1 MMNDEQW
8 RDSLASRIPPH
19 PGPLPLGGGEGEALG
34 SDLKIWTAF
43 SWHRIG
49 KPREGRKL
57 LPLLRERAGVRGKRA
72 WVAVVLLVLLNSALM
87 RAAEPDIVL
96 ADFEGTNYGAW
107 KATGAAFGD
116 APARGTLA
124 NQQKVSGFSG
134 QGLVNT
140 YLKGD
145 NSTGTLTSPEFK
157 IERRYLNFLIGGG
170 HRPGEAGLNLLLD
183 GKTARS
189 ATGNDDEKLD
199 WATWDV
205 PEFKG
210 RSARLEIV
218 DKATGGWGHVNV
230 DEITLSDTA
239 KAEVQAPL
247 VISTERLYDETYRPQ
262 FHFTARNNWLN
273 DPNGLVFYKDEYHL
287 FFQHNPS
294 GINWGNMTWG
304 HAVSTDLVHWA
315 QIEHALLPDKLGT
328 MFSGSAVID
337 WENTSGFQ
345 TGVEKPLV
353 CIYTAAGGTS
363 PESKGAPFTQCIA
376 YSNDRGRTFT
386 KWSGNP
392 ALKNISADD
401 RDPKV
406 FWHAPTKRWVMALYV
421 PVKDAEK
428 KSADGKPVMVQTI
441 QFHASP
447 NLKEW
452 TFLRQ
457 LDGFFECP
465 DIFELPVDGDRR
477 NTRWVIFGANG
488 EYLIGRFDGTTFT
501 KESGKHKGD
510 YGKNFYAAQTYS
522 DIPESDGRRI
532 LIGWMNGGKY
542 PGMPFNQQ
550 MAFPCELTL
559 RSTPEGIRM
568 FKWPVK
574 EIETLGVLERG
585 VIVGGGGY
593 GFEPLTLDDDL
604 IDLSAE
610 FEPAAGGEITFT
622 IRGHKFSWSAKDG
635 KFTGLERSMPLVP
648 VNGRVKFRL
657 LVDRTSVE
665 IFGNDGVAVM
675 SSCLLSKGPN
685 RAETL
690 SIAGRSSK
698 LASFRARELKSA
710 WPHASAKP

>member
-1 MMNDEQW
+1 MGERLQPRAN
-8 RDSLASRIPPH
+8 RRNVPSPVIRALSSFVIRHSSFLIRHSSFLIRHSSFLIRHSSLA
-19 PGPLPLGGGEGEALG
+19 
-34 SDLKIWTAF
+34 
-43 SWHRIG
+43 
-49 KPREGRKL
+49 L
-57 LPLLRERAGVRGKRA
+57 LATLLFTHV
-72 WVAVVLLVLLNSALM
+72 N
-87 RAAEPDIVL
+87 AAEPDILL

-116 APARGTLA
+116 APARGTLT

-140 YLKGD
+140 YFKGD
-145 NSTGTLTSPEFK
+145 NSTGSLTSPEFK
-157 IERRYLNFLIGGG
+157 VERRYLNFLIGGG
-170 HRPGEAGLNLLLD
+170 HRPGEAGLNLLIG
-183 GKTARS
+183 GKAVRS

-199 WATWDV
+199 WATWALA
-205 PEFKG
+205 EFKG

-230 DEITLSDTA
+230 DHIALSDSA
-239 KAEVQAPL
+239 KAEVQAPV
-247 VISTERLYDETYRPQ
+247 VISTDRLYDETYRPQ
-262 FHFTARNNWLN
+262 FHFTARSNWLN

-304 HAVSTDLVHWA
+304 HAVSTDLVHWG

-345 TGVEKPLV
+345 TGAEKPLV

-363 PESKGAPFTQCIA
+363 AESKGAPFTQCIA

-421 PVKDAEK
+421 PVKDGDK
-428 KSADGKPVMVQTI
+428 KTADGKPVMIQTM
-441 QFHASP
+441 QFYASP

-452 TFLRQ
+452 TFLSQ

-477 NTRWVIFGANG
+477 NTRWVVFGADG
-488 EYLIGRFDGTTFT
+488 QYLIGRFDGKTFT

-532 LIGWMNGGKY
+532 LIGWMNGAKY

-550 MAFPCELTL
+550 MTFPCELTL
-559 RSTPEGIRM
+559 RSTPGGIRM

-574 EIETLGVLERG
+574 EIETLRLGAAITVVQREGGV
-585 VIVGGGGY
+585 
-593 GFEPLTLDDDL
+593 GFNYQTPSVELLDVN
-604 IDLSAE
+604 AE
-610 FEPAAGGEITFT
+610 FEVADKGEIDFT
-622 IRGHKFSWSAKDG
+622 VRGND
-635 KFTGLERSMPLVP
+635 FTWTAANNEVKGLGRSMPLAP
-648 VNGRVKFRL
+648 MNGRLKLRL
-657 LVDRTSVE
+657 LIDRTSIE
-665 IFGNDGVAVM
+665 LFGNEGAVVM
-675 SSCLLSKGPN
+675 SSCLLPKG
-685 RAETL
+685 
-690 SIAGRSSK
+690 SIHITPFFISGQSAKVAAFSPY
-698 LASFRARELKSA
+698 ELKSA
-710 WPHASAKP
+710 WPQSTPKP